1 MHLIDRTTDEFR
13 FCCLAR
19 HVETC
24 YPAPESLEF
33 SSCEDLM
40 SNSILRVCIWVLGV
54 VALVGN
60 ITVILWRTKYRITNK
75 VHSFLI
81 INLALGD
88 LLMGIYMLII
98 AGVDAYYRG
107 IYFIVDAMWRQ
118 STLCHFAGF
127 LSTLSSEFSVFTLTV
142 ITLDRFVTIVFP
154 LKFRKIKMKNACII
168 MSLLWIVCIALS
180 AVPLVVPLM
189 DLNYFDNFYG
199 RSGVCLALH
208 ITQERPN
215 GWEYSVFV
223 FLVLNFLSFT
233 TIAIAYLWMFFV
245 AKNTTIAVRTPEHK
259 IHNRMA
265 RRMMFI
271 VMTDFW
277 CWMPI
282 ILLGIISFY
291 GVKIPP
297 QAFAWVAVFVLPLNA
312 AVNPTLYTLSTLV
325 YRKKSSTPQ
334 TVSLNR
340 SFKARNHY
348 NNSAPKHN
356 FKTSFI

>member
-1 MHLIDRTTDEFR
+1 
-13 FCCLAR
+13 
-19 HVETC
+19 
-24 YPAPESLEF
+24 
-33 SSCEDLM
+33 
-40 SNSILRVCIWVLGV
+40 
-54 VALVGN
+54 
-60 ITVILWRTKYRITNK
+60 
-75 VHSFLI
+75 
-81 INLALGD
+81 
-88 LLMGIYMLII
+88 
-98 AGVDAYYRG
+98 
-107 IYFIVDAMWRQ
+107 
-118 STLCHFAGF
+118 
-127 LSTLSSEFSVFTLTV
+127 
-142 ITLDRFVTIVFP
+142 
-154 LKFRKIKMKNACII
+154 

-180 AVPLVVPLM
+180 AIPLVVPLL
-189 DLNYFDNFYG
+189 DFHYFDNFYG

-245 AKNTTIAVRTPEHK
+245 AKNTTNAVRTPEHK

-297 QAFAWVAVFVLPLNA
+297 QVSPLFGDRSSDQSSRVMAGVRMGGGVCVASERGGQPNA
-312 AVNPTLYTLSTLV
+312 IYVVDSGLSQVEYTDDSVAEPELQ
-325 YRKKSSTPQ
+325 SS
-334 TVSLNR
+334 
-340 SFKARNHY
+340 
-348 NNSAPKHN
+348 PKLQ
-356 FKTSFI
+356 SQP